1 MKKISLSIFVA
12 LLAAMVAVP
21 ASAAKITV
29 DGLYTN
35 EWTYADGN
43 ITPNNLFENQ
53 KLELNLTIT
62 EGDMFKAYLPLEF
75 TTAQN
80 ITPNKNWSLGVGMDS
95 DWYIAFTSENASAWA
110 SKNDADG
117 YEFEAFK

>member
-43 ITPNNLFENQ
+43 IEPNNLFENQ
-53 KLELNLTIT
+53 KL
-62 EGDMFKAYLPLEF
+62 
-75 TTAQN
+75 
-80 ITPNKNWSLGVGMDS
+80 
-95 DWYIAFTSENASAWA
+95 
-110 SKNDADG
+110 
-117 YEFEAFK
+117 